1 MFIVASKE
9 VQQTGYL
16 AEINSCP
23 ILLHE
28 KINYTIVFIMSIKII

>member
-9 VQQTGYL
+9 VRQTGCL

-28 KINYTIVFIMSIKII
+28 KKYYTMH

>member
-9 VQQTGYL
+9 VQQTGCL
-16 AEINSCP
+16 AEINSWP

-28 KINYTIVFIMSIKII
+28 KINYIIH